1 MWQVVDQLA
10 CSLSDSS
17 SLSDLSVGDREDFK
31 QTVTGSTNISNNH
44 SRTRNRKMYKPSR
57 YSTVQYST
65 IQYSTVQ
72 YSTVKYS
79 TVQEDVQTQQ
89 VVRC

>member
-1 MWQVVDQLA
+1 MWQGGDQLA
-10 CSLSDSS
+10 CSLSASS

-57 YSTVQYST
+57 WL
-65 IQYSTVQ
+65 
-72 YSTVKYS
+72 
-79 TVQEDVQTQQ
+79 DVRT
-89 VVRC
+89 

>member
-1 MWQVVDQLA
+1 MVDQLA

-31 QTVTGSTNISNNH
+31 QTVTGSTNISSNH

-57 YSTVQYST
+57 WL
-65 IQYSTVQ
+65 
-72 YSTVKYS
+72 
-79 TVQEDVQTQQ
+79 DVRT
-89 VVRC
+89 